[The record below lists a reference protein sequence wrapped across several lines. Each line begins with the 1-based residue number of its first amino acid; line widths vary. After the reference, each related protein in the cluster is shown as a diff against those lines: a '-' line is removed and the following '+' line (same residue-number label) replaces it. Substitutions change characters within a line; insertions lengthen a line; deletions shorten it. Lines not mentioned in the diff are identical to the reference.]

1 MSIHCLS
8 RRNDKKTVVKTKLSQ
23 FNKKRFSLPDGVVAL
38 PISCINV
45 KEIDGFKKEKGQKIE
60 KYFWKWKEVLL
71 DMEKQALKN
80 NPRLY
85 YYHQILMSQPKIF
98 NINQKNDF
106 KHQNRILL
114 KRNTNDIV
122 LSREWMK

>member
-1 MSIHCLS
+1 M
-8 RRNDKKTVVKTKLSQ
+8 
-23 FNKKRFSLPDGVVAL
+23 
-38 PISCINV
+38 
-45 KEIDGFKKEKGQKIE
+45 
-60 KYFWKWKEVLL
+60 LL

-85 YYHQILMSQPKIF
+85 YYHQILMPQPKIF